1 MNLLRL
7 AEGAAW
13 AVAIVLFGGILLDAW
28 RTSRRYEESL
38 LTSSRE
44 GEIETDAREVESGL
58 EQIEDR
64 LDEVSGRHS

>member
-1 MNLLRL
+1 MSLLRL

-13 AVAIVLFGGILLDAW
+13 AVAMVLFGGILLDAW

>member
-1 MNLLRL
+1 MSLLRL

-13 AVAIVLFGGILLDAW
+13 AVAVVLFGGILIDAW

-44 GEIETDAREVESGL
+44 GEIEADAREVESGL

>member
-1 MNLLRL
+1 MSLMRL

-13 AVAIVLFGGILLDAW
+13 AVAILLFGGILLDAW

-44 GEIETDAREVESGL
+44 GEIEADAREVESGL

>member
-44 GEIETDAREVESGL
+44 GEIEADAREVESGL